1 MITLDELR
9 QAVAFVIDR
18 AEADHGPDF
27 RYHADEGR
35 CEYRPTLRNPYG
47 CVVGAALTEL
57 GWPVPADLNDKGIRE
72 VVNAGAV
79 NMARDAEEWAAVLQS
94 WQDMGTTWR
103 DAVKAADSI
112 L

>member
-27 RYHADEGR
+27 RYHPEGGS
-35 CEYRPTLRNPYG
+35 CEYRTTLRNPYG

-79 NMARDAEEWAAVLQS
+79 SMTAARSSSLSGGLFPTVAAFATSGL
-94 WQDMGTTWR
+94 
-103 DAVKAADSI
+103 
-112 L
+112 